1 MITFFSDGHPP
12 LLVFGMSLC
21 HSDPIHA
28 PSPNKSYVY
37 TPKLLN
43 SQTPKKSLHPFHAE
57 MELHDSGDEDA
68 Q

>member
-1 MITFFSDGHPP
+1 MGIPP

-28 PSPNKSYVY
+28 LLAKQIIRLNSY

-43 SQTPKKSLHPFHAE
+43 S
-57 MELHDSGDEDA
+57 
-68 Q
+68 